1 MDRPLAITLRSV
13 AHRTQTQAPKKER
26 PGHTSVYALH
36 SALTQCAQG
45 VEGDVTLRLEVWQLR
60 QDWVVRLRLRLR
72 WSMSMEKSRSRRSPF
87 MTVCVVVDSANMVG
101 TSVGQLGRGTRYA
114 RFALLTVAMSG

>member
-60 QDWVVRLRLRLR
+60 QDCVVRLRRLPENVYVTDWRSLNSTSDLRL
-72 WSMSMEKSRSRRSPF
+72 
-87 MTVCVVVDSANMVG
+87 
-101 TSVGQLGRGTRYA
+101 
-114 RFALLTVAMSG
+114 